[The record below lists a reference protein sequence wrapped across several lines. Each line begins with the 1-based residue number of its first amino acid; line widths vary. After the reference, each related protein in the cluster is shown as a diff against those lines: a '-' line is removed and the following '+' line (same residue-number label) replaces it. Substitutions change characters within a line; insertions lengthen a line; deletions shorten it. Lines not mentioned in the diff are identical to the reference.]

1 MKNTLEILKILF
13 KIFIIIEIMIAIG
26 SVFAGVIF
34 SIGSDVNVIYSI
46 LFFFF
51 AANGFICENLSQI
64 IILFYKG
71 LILYP
76 LIYLKVFIIIF
87 FIIFFFKLRKRF
99 NNKIAFKY
107 SIIPMIIIFVLCS
120 YFLKV
125 VPDYSSKTH
134 ERIVTLSDYKKYQQ
148 GYCLKEDRVLPKDEL
163 YKRVVIDHFVKQ
175 QEYKKIYTKIRYNET
190 CECGY
195 YIHKDINLANY
206 KDYLRKNVY
215 SKEYVNYKELEPVD
229 YTKYIV
235 VKNNIAGFTKPIIS
249 FDKGVIFYTD
259 IAFDFQDYTY
269 GIYKLFL
276 LDEFDERED
285 KEKEY
290 KYRLRVF
297 NHEFLSYE
305 ADIKK
310 KRSYRRKFDNCG
322 YSNLN
327 PEKQAKESLEEIN
340 FK

>member
-1 MKNTLEILKILF
+1 MKKTLEFLKILF

-26 SVFAGVIF
+26 SILAGVIF

-46 LFFFF
+46 IVCFF
-51 AANGFICENLSQI
+51 AANYFIYENLSQI

-87 FIIFFFKLRKRF
+87 FIIFFFKLRKKF
-99 NNKIAFKY
+99 NKKLAFKY
-107 SIIPMIIIFVLCS
+107 SIIPMIIIFALYN
-120 YFLKV
+120 YFFRTI
-125 VPDYSSKTH
+125 PDYSSKTH

-148 GYCLKEDRVLPKDEL
+148 GYCLKEDRILPKDEL
-163 YKRVVIDHFVKQ
+163 YKRVVVDHFVKQ
-175 QEYKKIYTKIRYNET
+175 QEYKKIYTKMRYNET

-215 SKEYVNYKELEPVD
+215 SKEYVNYDELESVD

-259 IAFDFQDYTY
+259 IAFDFQDDTY

-276 LDEFDERED
+276 IDEFDERED

-297 NHEFLSYE
+297 NHELLSYE

-310 KRSYRRKFDNCG
+310 KRSYIRKFDNCG
-322 YSNLN
+322 YSNFN
-327 PEKQAKESLEEIN
+327 PEKEAKESLEEIN